1 MIKNVL
7 EFILKSFKMFSEN
20 VKKQLHVLK
29 IDSNKPVNKIRL
41 LLEKELDKS
50 KNLMKTSH
58 QRYIEVQDA
67 YSVFMEEYTSILD
80 IKDALS

>member
-29 IDSNKPVNKIRL
+29 IDSSKPVNKIRL

>member
-1 MIKNVL
+1 
-7 EFILKSFKMFSEN
+7 MFSEN

-29 IDSNKPVNKIRL
+29 IDSGKPINEIRL
-41 LLEKELDKS
+41 LLEKKLDKS

-80 IKDALS
+80 IKDALL